1 MKSKLLIITMLLI
14 LCGATINAQ
23 WQSIGPY
30 GGIVRCFAKS
40 GTTLFAGSFGGG
52 VFQST
57 DNGLSWNATNS
68 GLTNLNIL
76 SLAVNGTT
84 MYAGTNGGGVFISTN
99 SGASW
104 VAVNNGLTNLSIN
117 ALAVVGNTVYAGT
130 TATNG
135 GIFVSTNN
143 GTNWLA
149 VNNGLPTSVY
159 VLSLSTSGS
168 TIYAGTGQGV
178 YMSSNNGANWM
189 AMNTGLTD
197 LYINAIAVNG
207 STMFAGN
214 NLGIFLSMNGGGS
227 WSQVNAIGLVTSFA
241 VNGTTI
247 FASSGAGVA
256 VSVNNG
262 SGWTTVNNGLTNL
275 QDWAVYM
282 NGSTVFVGTQGDGIF
297 SSSDNGNNWAQSSV
311 GLSNVNT
318 PSLLLANGPDL
329 FAGAFLGGVFLTSND
344 GALWTKVNNGLTN
357 TAVQAL
363 GTNGTTVFAG
373 TSGSGGGVFSTTNNG
388 ANWTLVN
395 NGLTNTNVNSF
406 ATSGSKTF
414 AGTFGGGVFLS
425 NNNGGLWAPVNNGL
439 TNTSIQA
446 LTING
451 TAVLAGTYFGGVF
464 LSTNN
469 GGLWTAVNN
478 GLTNL
483 NVNALTTSGTKVFAG
498 TNSGVFATKN
508 NGSSWA
514 VMNTGLTD
522 LDIISFAANNEKIFA
537 GTDGGGVFYSNDT
550 GNTWTAINTGLEHFV
565 IKSLAITGS
574 NLFAGTQG
582 GAVYIRPLNEIFRAD
597 VVITQTSGTNPI
609 CAGTSVT
616 FTAIPVNCG
625 TTPIYQW
632 KVDGVN
638 AGTNSSTF
646 TTSSLTNGQIV
657 TCVLTSN
664 MPDVT
669 GSPATSNVI
678 TMAITSAP
686 PVPTITLNG
695 TVLTSSASTGNQWYL
710 GGALISGAVNQTY
723 TINQNGN
730 YTVVVTVNGCSS
742 TSTVLTVN
750 ATFVADVSIAQ
761 TGGTNPSCFGQSIT
775 FTATP
780 VNGGSTPVYQW
791 LINGG
796 PVGTDSPIYTTT
808 TLTSGQI
815 VSCLMTSSMIGV
827 TGNPAT
833 SNGLFV
839 TVNTAPSAPSISQN
853 GNVLTS
859 SITSGNQWYWNGALI
874 TSATNQTYTATQNGA
889 FTVTVTAN
897 GCSSPASAPVTI
909 SSFITAGITIAQ
921 TTGSNPACEGVSVT
935 FTATAVNGG
944 TTPVYQWK
952 VNGVN
957 AGTNSTSY
965 TSSTLTNGQ
974 IITCVLTSN
983 LSGVT
988 NNPATSNAISML
1000 INTTPLP
1007 SISQSGN
1014 TLTSSAA
1021 TGNQW
1026 YLDGALISGANS
1038 NVYTATQNGSYT
1050 VIATVNGCA
1059 SAASSPIIVSTASI
1073 AAVSITQTAG
1083 TNPMCEGQ
1091 SATFTATPV
1100 NGGTIPSYQWKVN
1113 GVNTGTNSSTFTTTT
1128 LMTNQ
1133 SITCVLTSNMPGV
1146 SGNPAASNAIT
1157 MTVNSVPPTPVITQN
1172 GILLTSSATNGNLW
1186 YFNGT
1191 PISDAYGQSYTITQN
1206 GTYTVVSTV
1215 NGCSS
1220 TSAPMTI
1227 MNIGVNEL
1235 VMDSFVE
1242 ISPNPTDGNFKIS
1255 FQVAEKADYKL
1266 ELRNTLGA
1274 LIYQE
1279 NLFHFNGDYS
1289 KLMNVCHYGKG
1300 IYLMSIESFEQRTI
1314 KKIVVY

>member
-1 MKSKLLIITMLLI
+1 MNKKLLVIAMLLM
-14 LCGATINAQ
+14 LCVATVNAQ

-40 GTTLFAGSFGGG
+40 GSTLFAGSFGGG
-52 VFQST
+52 IFQST
-57 DNGLSWNATNS
+57 DNGISWDATNT
-68 GLTNLNIL
+68 GLTNLDIL

-84 MYAGTNGGGVFISTN
+84 MYAGTNGGGVFVSTN
-99 SGASW
+99 SGANW
-104 VAVNNGLTNLSIN
+104 TAVNNGLTNLSIN
-117 ALAVVGNTVYAGT
+117 AIAVVGNTVFAGT
-130 TATNG
+130 TASNG
-135 GIFVSTNN
+135 GMFISTNN
-143 GTNWLA
+143 GTNWNA
-149 VNNGLPTSVY
+149 ANNGLPSGVY
-159 VLSLSTSGS
+159 VLSLATSGS
-168 TIYAGTGQGV
+168 VIYAGTGQGV

-214 NLGIFLSMNGGGS
+214 NLGIFLSVNGGSS
-227 WSQVNAIGLVTSFA
+227 WSPVNAIGLVTSFA
-241 VNGTTI
+241 VNGTTV
-247 FASSGAGVA
+247 FASSGAGIT

-262 SGWTTVNNGLTNL
+262 SGWTSVNNGLTNL
-275 QDWAVYM
+275 QNWAVFVS
-282 NGSTVFVGTQGDGIF
+282 GSTVFTGTQGDGIF
-297 SSSDNGNNWAQSSV
+297 TSSDNGNNWIQSSV

-344 GALWTKVNNGLTN
+344 GDLWTKVNNGLTN

-363 GTNGTTVFAG
+363 ATNGTTVFAG

-388 ANWTLVN
+388 GGWTLVN

-406 ATSGSKTF
+406 AISGTKTF

-425 NNNGGLWAPVNNGL
+425 NNSGGLWTPVNNGL
-439 TNTSIQA
+439 SNTSVQCLA
-446 LTING
+446 ING
-451 TAVLAGTYFGGVF
+451 TAVLAGTYFNGVF
-464 LSTNN
+464 LSTND
-469 GGLWTAVNN
+469 GALWTPVNN

-483 NVNALTTSGTKVFAG
+483 NVNAFVTSGTKVFAG
-498 TNSGVFATKN
+498 TNGGVFVTKN
-508 NGSSWA
+508 NGSSW
-514 VMNTGLTD
+514 VPMNTGLTD
-522 LDIISFAANNEKIFA
+522 LDIISFAASDEKIFA

-550 GNTWTAINTGLEHFV
+550 GHTWTAINTGLEHFV
-565 IKSLAITGS
+565 IKSLAITDS

-582 GAVYIRPLNEIFRAD
+582 GAVYIRPLSEVFRAD
-597 VVITQTSGTNPI
+597 VVISQTSGTNPT
-609 CAGTSVT
+609 CAGASVT
-616 FTAIPVNCG
+616 FTALPVNGG
-625 TTPIYQW
+625 TIPIYQW
-632 KVDGVN
+632 KVNGVN
-638 AGTNSSTF
+638 DGTNSSTF
-646 TTSSLTNGQIV
+646 TTTSLTNAQIV

-669 GSPATSNVI
+669 GSPVTSNGI
-678 TMAITSAP
+678 TMTITSSP
-686 PVPTITLNG
+686 PVPTISLSG
-695 TVLTSSASTGNQWYL
+695 TVLTSSAATGNQWYL
-710 GGALISGAVNQTY
+710 EGVLIPGAVSQTY

-730 YTVVVTVNGCSS
+730 YTVVVTSGGCSS
-742 TSTVLTVN
+742 TSAVLTVN
-750 ATFVADVSIAQ
+750 AAFAAGVTIAQ

-780 VNGGSTPVYQW
+780 INGGTTPVYQW

-796 PVGTDSPIYTTT
+796 LVGTDSPVYTTT

-815 VSCLMTSSMIGV
+815 VSCLMTSSMMGV

-839 TVNTAPSAPSISQN
+839 TVNTAPAAPSISQN

-859 SITSGNQWYWNGALI
+859 SISSGNQWYWNGTLI
-874 TSATNQTYTATQNGA
+874 TSAINQVYTATQNGT
-889 FTVTVTAN
+889 FTVTVTSN
-897 GCSSPASAPVTI
+897 GCSSTASAPVTI
-909 SSFITAGITIAQ
+909 SSFIAAGVSIAQ
-921 TTGSNPACEGVSVT
+921 TVGSNPACDGVPLT

-944 TTPVYQWK
+944 TTPSYQWK

-957 AGTNSTSY
+957 AGTNSALFS
-965 TSSTLTNGQ
+965 SSTLTNGQ

-1000 INTTPLP
+1000 INTTPIP
-1007 SISQSGN
+1007 TISQSGN

-1021 TGNQW
+1021 NGNQW
-1026 YLDGALISGANS
+1026 YLDGGIISGANS
-1038 NVYTATQNGSYT
+1038 QAYTATQNGSYT
-1050 VIATVNGCA
+1050 VISTINGCA
-1059 SAASSPIIVSTASI
+1059 SIASSPVMVTTASV
-1073 AAVSITQTAG
+1073 ASISISQTSG

-1100 NGGTIPSYQWKVN
+1100 NGGTIPVYQWKVN
-1113 GVNTGTNSSTFTTTT
+1113 GVNAGTNSSTFTTIT

-1133 SITCVLTSNMPGV
+1133 IVTCVLTSNLPGV
-1146 SGNPAASNAIT
+1146 SGSPATSNAIT
-1157 MTVNSVPPTPVITQN
+1157 MTVNSVPPTPVISQN
-1172 GILLTSSATNGNLW
+1172 GILISSSAASGNLW

-1191 PISDAYGQSYTITQN
+1191 PIPDAFGQSYTITQN

-1220 TSAPMTI
+1220 MSAPLTI

-1235 VMDSFVE
+1235 EKDSFFGL
-1242 ISPNPTDGNFKIS
+1242 SPNPNDGNFKVS

-1279 NLFHFNGDYS
+1279 YLINFNGEYFKS
-1289 KLMNVCHYGKG
+1289 MNVSNYGKG
-1300 IYLMSIESFEQRTI
+1300 IYLISLVSSERVAFN
-1314 KKIVVY
+1314 KIVVY